1 LLKKRSECFDMLM
14 LRQAQQNG
22 KFFIIPT
29 SSPFAPSIN
38 SGQALSL
45 VEGVNGD
52 FQATC

>member
-29 SSPFAPSIN
+29 SSPFT
-38 SGQALSL
+38 LSL